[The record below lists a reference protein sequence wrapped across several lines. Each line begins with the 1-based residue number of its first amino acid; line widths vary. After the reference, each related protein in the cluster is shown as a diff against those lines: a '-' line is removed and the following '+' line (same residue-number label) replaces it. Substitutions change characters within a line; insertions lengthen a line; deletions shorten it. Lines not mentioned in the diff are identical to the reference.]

1 MTKLSLKWWQWE
13 TLLVTMG
20 GYALY
25 YVIRK
30 NLSIAMP
37 LLGEIGVSKVQLG
50 AFLTAGGIV
59 YGVGRFLNGIVAD
72 RNSARKVMAAGL
84 FICAAVNIL
93 FGFSDF
99 IVTGGAAPP
108 VRDGAAAASALVW
121 TMGVLWMVNQYFQGM
136 GVGPCIKTLPKWF
149 PPEELSTKQS
159 IWNLSHSIGAGAV
172 FALCGWLLIP
182 MFHSWRL
189 CFIVP
194 AAIAAAGAVAI
205 LFLFKDGPEE
215 VGLGGAGSV
224 GSRASVASSGDS
236 SAADYRAYVAEHVFR
251 NPKLWIIAIGDFF
264 VYTVRF
270 AALDWGIVLLMETKG
285 LSLAAATTL
294 CFVFEIAGGNLGM
307 VVAGWATDRFF
318 ASRAHRTSV
327 FCMAGAAAAIAAFWL
342 VPPSAP
348 LAAKLLPFMMIGF
361 FIYGPQALLGVA
373 TTQQATPRAAGVAGG
388 FVGIFSYA
396 STILSGIGFGFVA
409 QRWGW
414 NAAYATILAAAAT
427 GCGVLMLMWSADAN
441 ATEEAVAKPDG
452 AAQPHAAAARR
463 GHRALPNSKCF
474 AIATED
480 RKTTE
485 RT

>member
-1 MTKLSLKWWQWE
+1 MKKSLKWWQWE

-59 YGVGRFLNGIVAD
+59 YGLGRFLNGIVAD
-72 RNSARKVMAAGL
+72 RNSARKVMAIGL
-84 FICAAVNIL
+84 FICSFVNVL
-93 FGFSDF
+93 FGLSDF
-99 IVTGGAAPP
+99 LVLGDAAPA
-108 VRDGAAAASALVW
+108 VKEGAAAATALVW
-121 TMGVLWMVNQYFQGM
+121 TMGIIWIMNQYFQGM

-159 IWNLSHSIGAGAV
+159 IWNLSHSVGAGAV

-182 MFHSWRL
+182 MFHAWRL

-194 AAIAAAGAVAI
+194 AAIAAAGGVAV
-205 LFLFKDGPEE
+205 LSLFKDSPEDA
-215 VGLGGAGSV
+215 GLSV
-224 GSRASVASSGDS
+224 GDASSFKGSSLSNSSRDS
-236 SAADYRAYVAEHVFR
+236 GNSIDATTDYRSYVAHWVFR
-251 NPKLWIIAIGDFF
+251 NPRVWIIAIADFF

-285 LSLAAATTL
+285 LSLASATTL
-294 CFVFEIAGGNLGM
+294 CFVFEIVGGNLGM

-318 ASRAHRTSV
+318 GSRAHRTSV
-327 FCMAGAAAAIAAFWL
+327 FCMAGAAASIAAFWA
-342 VPPSAP
+342 VPPTMPFAV
-348 LAAKLLPFMMIGF
+348 KLLPFMMIGF

-409 QRWGW
+409 QHWGW
-414 NAAYATILAAAAT
+414 NAAYATILAAALVG
-427 GCGVLMLMWSADAN
+427 GCVLLLMWQA
-441 ATEEAVAKPDG
+441 E
-452 AAQPHAAAARR
+452 AAASRARR
-463 GHRALPNSKCF
+463 SMVA
-474 AIATED
+474 
-480 RKTTE
+480 
-485 RT
+485 

>member
-1 MTKLSLKWWQWE
+1 MSRTTKSMKWWQWE

-25 YVIRK
+25 YIIRK

-59 YGVGRFLNGIVAD
+59 YGAGRFLNGIVAD

-84 FICAAVNIL
+84 FICSAVNMV

-99 IVTGGAAPP
+99 LVLGGAAPVVP
-108 VRDGAAAASALVW
+108 AGSAAAASLVW
-121 TMGVLWMVNQYFQGM
+121 TMGLVWIVNQYFQGM

-159 IWNLSHSIGAGAV
+159 IWNLSHSVGAGSI
-172 FALCGWLLIP
+172 FALCGWFLIP
-182 MFHSWRL
+182 VFHSWRL

-194 AAIAAAGAVAI
+194 AAIATAGGVAVLA
-205 LFLFKDGPEE
+205 LFKDDPSA
-215 VGLGGAGSV
+215 VGLGRVATSGGSAKAPADD
-224 GSRASVASSGDS
+224 G
-236 SAADYRAYVAEHVFR
+236 ADYKSYVSRHVFR
-251 NPKLWIIAIGDFF
+251 NPNVWIIAIADFF

-285 LSLAAATTL
+285 LSLATATSL
-294 CFVFEIAGGNLGM
+294 LFVFEILGGNLGM
-307 VVAGWATDRFF
+307 VAAGWATDRFF

-327 FCMAGAAAAIAAFWL
+327 VCMAGAAVSLAAFWL
-342 VPPSAP
+342 VPASAP
-348 LAAKLLPFMMIGF
+348 VVFKLAPFMMVGF

-396 STILSGIGFGFVA
+396 STILSGIGFGYVV

-414 NAAYATILAAAAT
+414 SFAYATVLAAAVV
-427 GCGVLMLMWSADAN
+427 GGGVLLLMW
-441 ATEEAVAKPDG
+441 G
-452 AAQPHAAAARR
+452 APAARE
-463 GHRALPNSKCF
+463 A
-474 AIATED
+474 E
-480 RKTTE
+480 
-485 RT
+485 

>member
-50 AFLTAGGIV
+50 AFLTAGGII
-59 YGVGRFLNGIVAD
+59 YGIGRFLNGIVTD
-72 RNSARKVMAAGL
+72 RNSARKVMATGL
-84 FICAAVNIL
+84 FICSAVNVL

-99 IVTGGAAPP
+99 MVIGAAAP
-108 VRDGAAAASALVW
+108 VVTDGTAAAASLVW
-121 TMGVLWMVNQYFQGM
+121 TMGILWILNQYFQGM

-194 AAIAAAGAVAI
+194 AAISALGGVAV

-215 VGLGGAGSV
+215 VGLSMV
-224 GSRASVASSGDS
+224 NVNSSNVSRLAPGDDARHETRDASGDS
-236 SAADYRAYVAEHVFR
+236 YRTYVAEHVFR
-251 NPKLWIIAIGDFF
+251 NPRLWVIAISDFF

-270 AALDWGIVLLMETKG
+270 AALDWGIVLLMETKD

-294 CFVFEIAGGNLGM
+294 CFAFEIAGGNLGM

-318 ASRAHRTSV
+318 GSRAHRTSV
-327 FCMAGAAAAIAAFWL
+327 VCLAGAAMSIAAFWM
-342 VPPSAP
+342 VPASAS
-348 LAAKLLPFMMIGF
+348 LAVKLLPFMAIGF

-396 STILSGIGFGFVA
+396 STVLSGIGFGFVA
-409 QRWGW
+409 QHWGW
-414 NAAYATILAAAAT
+414 NAAYATVLAAAII
-427 GCGVLMLMWSADAN
+427 GGGVLMLIWRAPASASG
-441 ATEEAVAKPDG
+441 T
-452 AAQPHAAAARR
+452 
-463 GHRALPNSKCF
+463 NS
-474 AIATED
+474 
-480 RKTTE
+480 
-485 RT
+485 

>member
-1 MTKLSLKWWQWE
+1 MSAGKSLRWWQWE

-72 RNSARKVMAAGL
+72 RHSARKVMACGL
-84 FICAAVNIL
+84 FICSFVNVM
-93 FGFSDF
+93 FGLSDW
-99 IVTGGAAPP
+99 IVE
-108 VRDGAAAASALVW
+108 AAAWGHAALPGGEAGGSPSPATASLALIW
-121 TMGVLWMVNQYFQGM
+121 TMGIIWIVNQYFQGM

-159 IWNLSHSIGAGAV
+159 IWNLSHSVGAGAV
-172 FALCGWLLIP
+172 FALCGWVLIP
-182 MFHSWRL
+182 AFHAWRL

-194 AAIAAAGAVAI
+194 AAIAAAGGVAVLA
-205 LFLFKDGPEE
+205 LFKDSPEE
-215 VGLGGAGSV
+215 VGLQVATGETPVGPENGQAARSPSGADGQ
-224 GSRASVASSGDS
+224 D
-236 SAADYRAYVAEHVFR
+236 AAAVDYRAYVTRRVFR
-251 NPKLWIIAIGDFF
+251 NPRVWIIAIADCF

-285 LSLAAATTL
+285 LSLASATTL
-294 CFVFEIAGGNLGM
+294 CFVFEIVGGNLGM

-318 ASRAHRTSV
+318 GSRAHRTSV
-327 FCMAGAAAAIAAFWL
+327 FCMAGAAMSIAAFWVVPPTMPLVVKL
-342 VPPSAP
+342 VP
-348 LAAKLLPFMMIGF
+348 FMLIGF

-414 NAAYATILAAAAT
+414 NAAYATILAAALA
-427 GCGVLMLMWSADAN
+427 GGGVLMLMWRAPCN
-441 ATEEAVAKPDG
+441 
-452 AAQPHAAAARR
+452 RR
-463 GHRALPNSKCF
+463 
-474 AIATED
+474 
-480 RKTTE
+480 
-485 RT
+485 

>member
-1 MTKLSLKWWQWE
+1 MPTSRTLKWWQWE

-50 AFLTAGGIV
+50 AFLTCGGIV

-72 RNSARKVMAAGL
+72 RNSARKVMALGL
-84 FICAAVNIL
+84 LICGLVNIL
-93 FGFSDF
+93 FGFSDY
-99 IVTGGAAPP
+99 IVTGGAAPA
-108 VRDGAAAASALVW
+108 VAEGAAAAAALVW
-121 TMGVLWMVNQYFQGM
+121 TMGIIWIVNQYFQGM

-159 IWNLSHSIGAGAV
+159 IWNLSHSIGAGTV
-172 FALCGWLLIP
+172 FALCGWVLIP
-182 MFHSWRL
+182 AFHSWRL

-194 AAIAAAGAVAI
+194 AAIAAAGGVAI
-205 LFLFKDGPEE
+205 LFLFKDSPEM
-215 VGLGGAGSV
+215 VGLATGRTGVSPV
-224 GSRASVASSGDS
+224 QGDS
-236 SAADYRAYVAEHVFR
+236 RRSTGGTLVLPVNGQDARCPSDYRAYVAHHVFR
-251 NPKLWIIAIGDFF
+251 NPKVWIIAIADFF

-285 LSLAAATTL
+285 LSLAQATAL
-294 CFVFEIAGGNLGM
+294 CFVFEIVGGNLGM

-318 ASRAHRTSV
+318 GSCAHRTSV
-327 FCMAGAAAAIAAFWL
+327 FCMAGASAAIAAFWF
-342 VPPSAP
+342 VPVHAP
-348 LAAKLLPFMMIGF
+348 LAVKLVPFMMIGF

-409 QRWGW
+409 QHWGW
-414 NAAYATILAAAAT
+414 DAAYATILAAALIGGA
-427 GCGVLMLMWSADAN
+427 VLSFIWRAD
-441 ATEEAVAKPDG
+441 V
-452 AAQPHAAAARR
+452 Q
-463 GHRALPNSKCF
+463 
-474 AIATED
+474 
-480 RKTTE
+480 
-485 RT
+485 

>member
-1 MTKLSLKWWQWE
+1 MKRSLKWWQWE

-59 YGVGRFLNGIVAD
+59 YGLGRFLNGIVAD
-72 RNSARKVMAAGL
+72 RNSARKVMAIGL
-84 FICAAVNIL
+84 FICSFVNVL
-93 FGFSDF
+93 FGLSDF
-99 IVTGGAAPP
+99 IVLGGAAPA
-108 VRDGAAAASALVW
+108 VEEGAAAATALVW
-121 TMGVLWMVNQYFQGM
+121 TMGIIWIVNQYFQGM

-159 IWNLSHSIGAGAV
+159 IWNLSHSVGAGAV

-182 MFHSWRL
+182 AFHAWRL

-194 AAIAAAGAVAI
+194 AAIAAAGGVAV
-205 LFLFKDGPEE
+205 LFLFKDSPED
-215 VGLGGAGSV
+215 VGLRGATGETLV
-224 GSRASVASSGDS
+224 VPENGQ
-236 SAADYRAYVAEHVFR
+236 AARSPSDYRAYVTRWVFR
-251 NPKLWIIAIGDFF
+251 NPRVWIIAIADFF

-285 LSLAAATTL
+285 LSLASATTL
-294 CFVFEIAGGNLGM
+294 CFVFEIVGGNLGM

-318 ASRAHRTSV
+318 NSCAHRTSV
-327 FCMAGAAAAIAAFWL
+327 FCMAGAAVSIAVFWA
-342 VPPSAP
+342 VPPTMP
-348 LAAKLLPFMMIGF
+348 LVVKLVPFMMIGF

-409 QRWGW
+409 QQWGW
-414 NAAYATILAAAAT
+414 NAAYATILAAAFVG
-427 GCGVLMLMWSADAN
+427 GCVLLLMWR
-441 ATEEAVAKPDG
+441 AK
-452 AAQPHAAAARR
+452 AEVR
-463 GHRALPNSKCF
+463 
-474 AIATED
+474 
-480 RKTTE
+480 
-485 RT
+485 

>member
-1 MTKLSLKWWQWE
+1 MTERSLKWWQWE

-72 RNSARKVMAAGL
+72 RNSARKVMATGL
-84 FICAAVNIL
+84 FICSAVNVL
-93 FGFSDF
+93 FGLSDF
-99 IVTGGAAPP
+99 IALGHAAP
-108 VRDGAAAASALVW
+108 VVSKGTAVAASLVW
-121 TMGVLWMVNQYFQGM
+121 TMGVVWIVNQYFQGM

-159 IWNLSHSIGAGAV
+159 IWNLSHSVGAGAV

-182 MFHSWRL
+182 AFHSWRL
-189 CFIVP
+189 CFVVP
-194 AAIAAAGAVAI
+194 AAIAALGGVAV
-205 LFLFKDGPEE
+205 LFLFKDSPDE
-215 VGLGGAGSV
+215 VGMSLVEDGGINLAQRRVAAPCGWARPM
-224 GSRASVASSGDS
+224 GKRPSRARRVPRGAEECSGVETSHQND
-236 SAADYRAYVAEHVFR
+236 DYKSYVSRWVFR
-251 NPKLWIIAIGDFF
+251 NPRVWIIAIADFF

-285 LSLAAATTL
+285 LSLASATTL
-294 CFVFEIAGGNLGM
+294 CFVFEIVGGNLGM

-318 ASRAHRTSV
+318 GSRAHRTSV
-327 FCMAGAAAAIAAFWL
+327 VCMAGAAAAIAAFWL
-342 VPPSAP
+342 VSPTMP
-348 LAAKLLPFMMIGF
+348 LVVKLLPFMMIGF

-409 QRWGW
+409 QQWGW
-414 NAAYATILAAAAT
+414 NAAYATIFAAALV
-427 GCGVLMLMWSADAN
+427 GGGVLLLMW
-441 ATEEAVAKPDG
+441 
-452 AAQPHAAAARR
+452 
-463 GHRALPNSKCF
+463 RAGNTGQQTFCQ
-474 AIATED
+474 I
-480 RKTTE
+480 E
-485 RT
+485 RHS

>member
-1 MTKLSLKWWQWE
+1 MSAGKSLRWWQWE

-37 LLGEIGVSKVQLG
+37 LLGEIGVNKVQLG
-50 AFLTAGGIV
+50 AFLTAGGII
-59 YGVGRFLNGIVAD
+59 YGIGRFLNGIVAD

-84 FICAAVNIL
+84 FICSAVNVL

-99 IVTGGAAPP
+99 MVLGRAAP
-108 VRDGAAAASALVW
+108 VASNGAAAATALVW
-121 TMGVLWMVNQYFQGM
+121 TMGVIWIVNQYFQGM

-159 IWNLSHSIGAGAV
+159 IWNLSHSVGAGAV
-172 FALCGWLLIP
+172 FALCGWVLIP
-182 MFHSWRL
+182 VFNSWRL

-194 AAIAAAGAVAI
+194 AAIAALGGVAV
-205 LFLFKDGPEE
+205 LFLFKDSPEE
-215 VGLGGAGSV
+215 VGLGEMEGGAGEKPV
-224 GSRASVASSGDS
+224 EADDAP
-236 SAADYRAYVAEHVFR
+236 DYRAYVARWVFR
-251 NPKLWIIAIGDFF
+251 NPKVWIIAVADFF

-285 LSLAAATTL
+285 LSLAQATTL

-307 VVAGWATDRFF
+307 VLAGWATDRFF
-318 ASRAHRTSV
+318 GGKAHRTSV
-327 FCMAGAAAAIAAFWL
+327 LCMAGAAMSIAAFWM
-342 VPPSAP
+342 VPPSMP
-348 LAAKLLPFMMIGF
+348 LFVKLLPFMMIGF

-414 NAAYATILAAAAT
+414 NAAYATILAAACA
-427 GCGVLMLMWSADAN
+427 GGGVLLLIWRASHQPRESTSASSIQ
-441 ATEEAVAKPDG
+441 T
-452 AAQPHAAAARR
+452 
-463 GHRALPNSKCF
+463 
-474 AIATED
+474 
-480 RKTTE
+480 
-485 RT
+485 

>member
-1 MTKLSLKWWQWE
+1 MTASRTLKWWQWE

-37 LLGEIGVSKVQLG
+37 LLGDIGVSKVQLG
-50 AFLTAGGIV
+50 AFLTCGGIV

-72 RNSARKVMAAGL
+72 RNSARKVMAIGL
-84 FICAAVNIL
+84 FICSFVNVL
-93 FGFSDF
+93 FGLSDF
-99 IVTGGAAPP
+99 LVLGGAAPA
-108 VRDGAAAASALVW
+108 VKEGAAAATALVW
-121 TMGVLWMVNQYFQGM
+121 TMGIVWIVNQYFQGM

-172 FALCGWLLIP
+172 FALCGWLLVP
-182 MFHSWRL
+182 LFHSWRL

-194 AAIAAAGAVAI
+194 AAIAAAGGVAV
-205 LFLFKDGPEE
+205 LFLFKDSPEE
-215 VGLGGAGSV
+215 VGLAIAAREDTRPPGTHGETGV
-224 GSRASVASSGDS
+224 PDG
-236 SAADYRAYVAEHVFR
+236 AADYRSYVARWVFR
-251 NPKLWIIAIGDFF
+251 NPKVWVIAIADFF

-285 LSLAAATTL
+285 LSLVAATTL
-294 CFVFEIAGGNLGM
+294 CFVFEIVGGNLGM

-318 ASRAHRTSV
+318 GSCAHRTSV
-327 FCMAGAAAAIAAFWL
+327 LCMAGAALAIAAFWS
-342 VPPSAP
+342 VPVSAP
-348 LAAKLLPFMMIGF
+348 LVVKLLPFMMIGF

-409 QRWGW
+409 QHWGW
-414 NAAYATILAAAAT
+414 NAAYATILAAALV
-427 GCGVLMLMWSADAN
+427 GGGVLLLIWRAPSEPMAN
-441 ATEEAVAKPDG
+441 VV
-452 AAQPHAAAARR
+452 
-463 GHRALPNSKCF
+463 
-474 AIATED
+474 
-480 RKTTE
+480 
-485 RT
+485 

>member
-1 MTKLSLKWWQWE
+1 MSLKWWQWE

-25 YVIRK
+25 YLIRK

-84 FICAAVNIL
+84 FICSAVNAL

-99 IVTGGAAPP
+99 LALGTAAPA
-108 VRDGAAAASALVW
+108 VADGSAAVSLVW
-121 TMGVLWMVNQYFQGM
+121 TMGIIWILNQYFQGM

-182 MFHSWRL
+182 VFHSWRL

-194 AAIAAAGAVAI
+194 AAIAAAGGIAV
-205 LFLFKDGPEE
+205 LFLFKDEPET
-215 VGLGGAGSV
+215 VGLTVRPADRSSHA
-224 GSRASVASSGDS
+224 SRLISKTEVEPQPRDGKDD
-236 SAADYRAYVAEHVFR
+236 DYRSYVARWVFR
-251 NPKLWIIAIGDFF
+251 NPKVWTIAIADFF

-294 CFVFEIAGGNLGM
+294 CFVFEIVGGNLGM

-318 ASRAHRTSV
+318 GSRAHRTSV
-327 FCMAGAAAAIAAFWL
+327 FCMAGAGVSIAAFWL
-342 VPPSAP
+342 VPASAP
-348 LAAKLLPFMMIGF
+348 LAVKLLPFMMIGF

-373 TTQQATPRAAGVAGG
+373 TTQQATARAAGVAGG

-409 QRWGW
+409 QNWGW
-414 NAAYATILAAAAT
+414 DAAYATILAAALLGGGALLLIWRASPQPQAASRDS
-427 GCGVLMLMWSADAN
+427 GSAA
-441 ATEEAVAKPDG
+441 
-452 AAQPHAAAARR
+452 
-463 GHRALPNSKCF
+463 
-474 AIATED
+474 
-480 RKTTE
+480 
-485 RT
+485 

>member
-1 MTKLSLKWWQWE
+1 MNIQPFNLSTVQLLLKWWQWE

-72 RNSARKVMAAGL
+72 RNSARKVMATGL
-84 FICAAVNIL
+84 FICSFVNVL

-99 IVTGGAAPP
+99 IVLGGAAP
-108 VRDGAAAASALVW
+108 VVNGGAAAAVSLVW
-121 TMGVLWMVNQYFQGM
+121 TMGIIWIVNQYFQGM

-159 IWNLSHSIGAGAV
+159 IWNLSHSVGAGAV

-182 MFHSWRL
+182 AFHSWRL

-194 AAIAAAGAVAI
+194 AAIAAVGGVAV
-205 LFLFKDGPEE
+205 LFLFKDSPEV
-215 VGLGGAGSV
+215 VGLSLHMASNSSHVSRLTSDEDVRRQTRDESV
-224 GSRASVASSGDS
+224 D
-236 SAADYRAYVAEHVFR
+236 DYKSYVARWVFR
-251 NPKLWIIAIGDFF
+251 NPNVWVIAIADFF

-294 CFVFEIAGGNLGM
+294 CFVFEIVGGNLGM
-307 VVAGWATDRFF
+307 VVAGWATDRYFD
-318 ASRAHRTSV
+318 SRAHRTSV
-327 FCMAGAAAAIAAFWL
+327 FCMAGAAAAIAAFWF
-342 VPPSAP
+342 VPASSP
-348 LAAKLLPFMMIGF
+348 LMAKLLPFMMIGF

-396 STILSGIGFGFVA
+396 STVLSGIGFGFVA
-409 QRWGW
+409 QQWGW
-414 NAAYATILAAAAT
+414 SAAYATMLAAALA
-427 GCGVLMLMWSADAN
+427 GGAVLMLIW
-441 ATEEAVAKPDG
+441 
-452 AAQPHAAAARR
+452 RR
-463 GHRALPNSKCF
+463 
-474 AIATED
+474 
-480 RKTTE
+480 
-485 RT
+485 

>member
-1 MTKLSLKWWQWE
+1 MMTSKTLKWWQWE

-50 AFLTAGGIV
+50 AFLTCGGIV

-72 RNSARKVMAAGL
+72 RNSARKVMALGL
-84 FICAAVNIL
+84 LICGIVNIL
-93 FGFSDF
+93 FGFSDY
-99 IVTGGAAPP
+99 IVTGGAAPA
-108 VRDGAAAASALVW
+108 VAEGAAAAAALVW
-121 TMGVLWMVNQYFQGM
+121 TMGIIWIVNQYFQGM

-172 FALCGWLLIP
+172 FALCGWVLIP
-182 MFHSWRL
+182 AFHAWRL

-194 AAIAAAGAVAI
+194 AAIALAGAVAVM
-205 LFLFKDGPEE
+205 LLFKDAPED
-215 VGLGGAGSV
+215 VGLAVPTTPKPQNLTPSQH
-224 GSRASVASSGDS
+224 SNLSTYKS
-236 SAADYRAYVAEHVFR
+236 YVRHWVFR
-251 NPKLWIIAIGDFF
+251 NPKVWIIAIADFF

-285 LSLAAATTL
+285 LSLAQATTL
-294 CFVFEIAGGNLGM
+294 CFVFEIVGGNLGM

-318 ASRAHRTSV
+318 GSCAHRTSV
-327 FCMAGAAAAIAAFWL
+327 FCMAGASAAIAAFWL
-342 VPPSAP
+342 VPAHAP
-348 LAAKLLPFMMIGF
+348 LAVKLVPFMMIGF

-409 QRWGW
+409 QHWGW
-414 NAAYATILAAAAT
+414 NAAYATILASAVIGGAVLALIWRTPAIPSSAA
-427 GCGVLMLMWSADAN
+427 D
-441 ATEEAVAKPDG
+441 
-452 AAQPHAAAARR
+452 
-463 GHRALPNSKCF
+463 
-474 AIATED
+474 
-480 RKTTE
+480 
-485 RT
+485 

>member
-1 MTKLSLKWWQWE
+1 MKTSRSLKWWQWE

-72 RNSARKVMAAGL
+72 RNSARMVMAVGL
-84 FICAAVNIL
+84 FICSTVNVL

-99 IVTGGAAPP
+99 IVLGSAAP
-108 VRDGAAAASALVW
+108 VVSGGVAAATALVW
-121 TMGVLWMVNQYFQGM
+121 TMGIVWVVNQYFQGM

-149 PPEELSTKQS
+149 PPDELSTKQS
-159 IWNLSHSIGAGAV
+159 IWNLSHSVGAGAV

-182 MFHSWRL
+182 AFHSWRL

-194 AAIAAAGAVAI
+194 AAIAAAGGVAV
-205 LFLFKDGPEE
+205 LFLFKDDPSI
-215 VGLGGAGSV
+215 VGLGI
-224 GSRASVASSGDS
+224 ASQTPQTSQTSQTPQTYKSYIA
-236 SAADYRAYVAEHVFR
+236 RHVFR
-251 NPKLWIIAIGDFF
+251 NPKVWTIAIADFF

-285 LSLAAATTL
+285 LSLASATTL
-294 CFVFEIAGGNLGM
+294 CFVFELVGGNLGM

-318 ASRAHRTSV
+318 GSRAHRTSV
-327 FCMAGAAAAIAAFWL
+327 VCMAGAAAAIAAFWS
-342 VPPSAP
+342 VPASAP
-348 LAAKLLPFMMIGF
+348 LAAKLLPFMAIGF

-388 FVGIFSYA
+388 VVGIFSYA

-414 NAAYATILAAAAT
+414 NAAYATILAAALA
-427 GCGVLMLMWSADAN
+427 GGGVLLLMWRA
-441 ATEEAVAKPDG
+441 EAE
-452 AAQPHAAAARR
+452 ARQR
-463 GHRALPNSKCF
+463 
-474 AIATED
+474 
-480 RKTTE
+480 
-485 RT
+485 

>member
-1 MTKLSLKWWQWE
+1 MTASRTLKWWQWE

-37 LLGEIGVSKVQLG
+37 LLGDIGVSKVQLG
-50 AFLTAGGIV
+50 AFLTCGGIV

-72 RNSARKVMAAGL
+72 RNSARKVMAIGL
-84 FICAAVNIL
+84 FICSFVNVL
-93 FGFSDF
+93 FGLSDF
-99 IVTGGAAPP
+99 LVLGGAAP
-108 VRDGAAAASALVW
+108 VVKEGAAAATALVW
-121 TMGVLWMVNQYFQGM
+121 TMGIVWIVNQYFQGM

-182 MFHSWRL
+182 LFHSWRL

-194 AAIAAAGAVAI
+194 AAIAAAGGVAV
-205 LFLFKDGPEE
+205 LFLFKDSPEE
-215 VGLGGAGSV
+215 VGLRGATGETPVVPVNGQDARSPSSV
-224 GSRASVASSGDS
+224 DGQDARSPS
-236 SAADYRAYVAEHVFR
+236 DYRSYVARWVFR
-251 NPKLWIIAIGDFF
+251 NPKVWIIAIADFF

-294 CFVFEIAGGNLGM
+294 CFVFEIVGGNLGM

-318 ASRAHRTSV
+318 SSCAHRTSV
-327 FCMAGAAAAIAAFWL
+327 LCMAGAALAIAAFWF
-342 VPPSAP
+342 VPASAP
-348 LAAKLLPFMMIGF
+348 LVVKLLPFMMIGF

-409 QRWGW
+409 QHWGW
-414 NAAYATILAAAAT
+414 NAAYATILAAALVGGT
-427 GCGVLMLMWSADAN
+427 VLSLIWRAD
-441 ATEEAVAKPDG
+441 V
-452 AAQPHAAAARR
+452 R
-463 GHRALPNSKCF
+463 
-474 AIATED
+474 
-480 RKTTE
+480 
-485 RT
+485 

>member
-1 MTKLSLKWWQWE
+1 MKAGRTLRWWQWE

-72 RNSARKVMAAGL
+72 RNSARKVMAIGL
-84 FICAAVNIL
+84 FICSSVNVL
-93 FGFSDF
+93 FGLSDF
-99 IVTGGAAPP
+99 IVLGHAAPI
-108 VRDGAAAASALVW
+108 VSEGIAAASALVW
-121 TMGVLWMVNQYFQGM
+121 TMGIAWIVNQYFQGM

-159 IWNLSHSIGAGAV
+159 IWNLSHSVGAGAV

-182 MFHSWRL
+182 TFHSWRL

-194 AAIAAAGAVAI
+194 AAISAIGGVAV
-205 LFLFKDGPEE
+205 LFLFKDAPEV
-215 VGLGGAGSV
+215 VGVSLPGTFEKHEDDEEA
-224 GSRASVASSGDS
+224 GDS
-236 SAADYRAYVAEHVFR
+236 ADYRAYVARHVFR
-251 NPKLWIIAIGDFF
+251 NPNVWIIAIADFF

-285 LSLAAATTL
+285 LSLASATTL
-294 CFVFEIAGGNLGM
+294 CFVFEILGGNLGM

-318 ASRAHRTSV
+318 GSRAHRTSV
-327 FCMAGAAAAIAAFWL
+327 VCMAGAALALAAFWR
-342 VPPSAP
+342 VSESAP
-348 LAAKLLPFMMIGF
+348 FVLKLVPFMMVGF

-409 QRWGW
+409 QWWGW
-414 NAAYATILAAAAT
+414 NAAYATVLCAAVA
-427 GCGVLMLMWSADAN
+427 GGGVLMLMWRAKN
-441 ATEEAVAKPDG
+441 AA
-452 AAQPHAAAARR
+452 
-463 GHRALPNSKCF
+463 
-474 AIATED
+474 
-480 RKTTE
+480 
-485 RT
+485 